1 MRVEET
7 MTADL
12 YDLIRG
18 YRAAFPLFATKA
30 FNIVNPG
37 QQLIPTVAFLA
48 IAQLLSEV
56 IEGRIKRVIITV
68 PPRSGKSLI
77 ASVALPAY
85 ILGRDPTRRVICASY
100 SGELA
105 SKFGRDCRTVMMHP
119 SYRQI
124 FPGTVIRGK
133 NTEFEVET
141 ARGGVRFA
149 TSVGGTLTGR
159 GGNYIVIDDP
169 MKPDDA
175 MSEVA
180 RERIWQWFVGTVGSR
195 LDNKADD
202 VIIVVMQRLHVDDLV
217 GRLLE
222 AGGWHHLCLPAIA
235 EIESTV
241 PVSPNRFVTRKLGDV
256 LDPVREPREVLD
268 QIKQELGTAAFEAQ
282 YLQAPVPLDGGIV
295 KWSWF
300 KLYRDPPSRQ
310 FTDMVVVSW
319 DTAMKSEEINDYSA
333 ATVWL
338 VRGKDYFLIDLVRA
352 RLSYPELKRAV
363 GDLTKRYQP
372 KAVLIEDKGSGT
384 SLIQELRWEGSLRP
398 ISINPNKD
406 KITRLSTQ
414 SAKIEAG
421 QVHLPERAAWLGD
434 FQAEIKQFPNGKHDD
449 QVDSMSQFLTW
460 IDKRQRYN
468 YGKDLRGYMGR

>member
-1 MRVEET
+1 VSIDTSALVE
-7 MTADL
+7 
-12 YDLIRG
+12 G
-18 YRAAFPLFATKA
+18 YRRAFPLFASKA
-30 FNIVNPG
+30 FNIVNPS
-37 QQLIPTVAFLA
+37 QQLVPTVAFFA
-48 IAQLLSEV
+48 MAQLLSDV
-56 IEGRIKRVIITV
+56 IAGRVKRAIITV

-85 ILGRDPTRRVICASY
+85 ILGQDPTRRVICASY

-105 SKFGRDCRTVMMHP
+105 AKFGRDCRMVMSHS

-124 FPGTVIRGK
+124 FPGTFIRGK
-133 NTEFEVET
+133 NTEYEIET
-141 ARGGVRFA
+141 AGGGVRFS

-159 GGNYIVIDDP
+159 GGNYIIIDDP
-169 MKPDDA
+169 MKPDEA
-175 MSEVA
+175 MSDLA

-202 VIIVVMQRLHVDDLV
+202 AIVVVMQRLHVDDLV

-222 AGGWHHLCLPAIA
+222 VGGWRHLSIPAIA
-235 EIESTV
+235 EFESTV
-241 PVSPNRFVTRKLGDV
+241 PVGPDRFVIRKRGDV

-268 QIKQELGTAAFEAQ
+268 QIKREIGTAAFEAQ

-300 KLYRDPPSRQ
+300 KLYREPPTRHL
-310 FTDMVVVSW
+310 TDMVVQSW
-319 DTAMKSEEINDYSA
+319 DTAMKAEEINDYSVG
-333 ATVWL
+333 TVWQ
-338 VRGKDYFLIDLVRA
+338 VRGKDYYLIDLVRA
-352 RLSYPELKRAV
+352 RLAYPDLKRAV
-363 GDLTKRYQP
+363 RDLAKRYNP

-398 ISINPNKD
+398 IAIEPIAD
-406 KITRLSTQ
+406 KVTRVSTQ

-434 FQAEIKQFPNGKHDD
+434 FQAEVKQFPNGKHDD
-449 QVDSMSQFLTW
+449 QVDSMSQFLNW
-460 IDKRQRYN
+460 MDKRQRIIPASRM
-468 YGKDLRGYMGR
+468 RGYMGR